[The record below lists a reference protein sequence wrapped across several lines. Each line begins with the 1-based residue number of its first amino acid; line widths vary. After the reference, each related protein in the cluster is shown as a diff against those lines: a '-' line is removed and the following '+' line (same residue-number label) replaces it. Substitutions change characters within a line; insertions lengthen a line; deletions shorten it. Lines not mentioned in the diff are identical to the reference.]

1 MANVTEMRPGN
12 YFLDNGEIYNV
23 LDIHLNKTAM
33 RKMVVRLKVK
43 NVRSGAITEQT
54 HNSGYQLDRISL
66 DKRKMSYLYDDGIFL
81 VFMDNENYEQVS
93 LPRATLDWELKFLVP
108 NSEVDIAMYE
118 GEILGLSLP
127 AKVNLLVTECPP
139 GVKGNTATGA
149 TKDAT
154 LETGI
159 TIRVPLFI
167 EEGERISVKTD
178 TGEYDGR
185 A

>member
-66 DKRKMSYLYDDGIFL
+66 DKRKMSYLYDDGSFL
-81 VFMDNENYEQVS
+81 VFMDNENYEQD
-93 LPRATLDWELKFLVP
+93 RK
-108 NSEVDIAMYE
+108 
-118 GEILGLSLP
+118 
-127 AKVNLLVTECPP
+127 
-139 GVKGNTATGA
+139 
-149 TKDAT
+149 
-154 LETGI
+154 
-159 TIRVPLFI
+159 
-167 EEGERISVKTD
+167 SVV
-178 TGEYDGR
+178 
-185 A
+185 